1 MNYPSIHLPYKGQGT
16 LAKKLREK
24 HTIST
29 QLAIEFDWNL
39 IQFKSVNHNPSKYAN
54 VENFEKNP
62 TYVAAL
68 VLPSSPQCKN
78 CQNLKALWINHNGLP

>member
-29 QLAIEFDWNL
+29 QLQLNVIETFQFL

-78 CQNLKALWINHNGLP
+78 CQNLKAL